1 VRKNTPSRQE
11 KDFFNQNLMPR
22 FAYMLLKRYIYDIK
36 TISTM
41 NPEKNYSPP
50 SGYLMLAIVLIAFVG
65 SIWGLI
71 VMRNLWFI
79 ASLVLSIISMFGFFY
94 LNPNNSAVLILF
106 GDYKGTVKQNGF
118 YWVNPFFSKKFI
130 SLRARNFDSETIKVN
145 DKVGNPIEVGVIV
158 VWQVHNTYKAAFDV
172 DNYETFVTLQTDSA
186 VRILAG
192 QYPYDNFEDDAEV
205 TLRSAHEEVNHALE
219 ENLRHRLEIAGIRVI
234 EARIGHLAY
243 APEIAGAMLR
253 RQQAAAVV
261 SARYKIVEGAVS
273 MVQMALDHLANQ
285 QVIEFDEERKA
296 AMVSNLMVVLC
307 ADKDVNPVVNAGT
320 LHH

>member
-1 VRKNTPSRQE
+1 MNQE
-11 KDFFNQNLMPR
+11 K
-22 FAYMLLKRYIYDIK
+22 
-36 TISTM
+36 TT
-41 NPEKNYSPP
+41 SPL
-50 SGYLMLAIVLIAFVG
+50 SGYAMIALVIILLAG

-71 VMRNLWFI
+71 VVRNLLFLLPL
-79 ASLVLSIISMFGFFY
+79 ALSIVMMPGFFY
-94 LNPNNSAVLILF
+94 VNPNNSMVLVLF
-106 GDYKGTVKQNGF
+106 GEYKGTVKRNGF
-118 YWVNPFFSKKFI
+118 FWVNPFFSKKSI
-130 SLRARNFDSETIKVN
+130 SLRARNFDSEKIKVN
-145 DKVGNPIEVGVIV
+145 DKIGNPIEVGVIV

-172 DNYETFVTLQTDSA
+172 DHYETFVRLQTDSA

-192 QYPYDNFEDDAEV
+192 QYPYDNLEDDSEV

-219 ENLRHRLEIAGIRVI
+219 ENLRNRLEIAGIRVI

-261 SARYKIVEGAVS
+261 SARFKIVEGAVS

-285 QVIEFDEERKA
+285 QIIELDDERKA

-307 ADKDVNPVVNAGT
+307 SDKDVNPVVNTGT
-320 LHH
+320 LNH